1 MLSDDDHVLCC
12 KYRVTQE
19 NRISV
24 FMEYTQNKCPST
36 IKYYRTI
43 VNNFESLKSV
53 KSFNSFICDIDYLAN
68 CEHILLNDEDD
79 HIGIKL
85 NSFNC
90 LNSNS
95 SDSLILIIFL
105 EC

>member
-68 CEHILLNDEDD
+68 CELSLLNEDD
-79 HIGIKL
+79 DHNGIKL
-85 NSFNC
+85 NSFNN

-105 EC
+105 KC